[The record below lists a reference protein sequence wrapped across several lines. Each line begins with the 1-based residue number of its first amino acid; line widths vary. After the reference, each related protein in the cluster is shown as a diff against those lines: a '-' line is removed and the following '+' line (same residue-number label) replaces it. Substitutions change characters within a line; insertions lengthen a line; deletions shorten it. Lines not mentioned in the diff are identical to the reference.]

1 MKKIVKAAL
10 AVMLVLAM
18 TVTAF
23 AAPSVSRPESTLGV
37 QKAVVTD
44 ANGNTVALSPL
55 DITINDAD
63 NASKDELKNAANDLT
78 ALVSDL
84 ADELPAG
91 VTADDLT
98 VKEVFDVNL
107 SATAK
112 KLIENGG
119 SVRINFTVPGVKKGD
134 FVVALHKGEDGWEAL
149 PASAVGL
156 NNVAVVMESFSPVA
170 IVTLKGVNVNGNVT
184 SPSTG
189 MEVADVAYGVVA
201 ACVAAL

>member
-1 MKKIVKAAL
+1 MKKIAKAAL

-23 AAPSVSRPESTLGV
+23 AASVSRPESTLGV

-44 ANGNTVALSPL
+44 ANGNAVALSPL
-55 DITINDAD
+55 DITIKDAD
-63 NASKDELKNAANDLT
+63 STSKDELKNAASDLT
-78 ALVSDL
+78 ALASDL

-91 VTADDLT
+91 VTAEDLT

-134 FVVALHKGEDGWEAL
+134 FVVALLKDEVDGWEAL

-156 NNVAVVMESFSPVA
+156 NNVAVTMESFSPVA
-170 IVTLKGVNVNGNVT
+170 IVTLKGVQVNGNVT

>member
-1 MKKIVKAAL
+1 MKKIAKAAL

-23 AAPSVSRPESTLGV
+23 AASVSRPESTLGV

-44 ANGNTVALSPL
+44 ANGNAVALSPL
-55 DITINDAD
+55 DITIKDAD
-63 NASKDELKNAANDLT
+63 STSKDELKNAASDLT
-78 ALVSDL
+78 ALASDL

-91 VTADDLT
+91 VTVEDLT

-134 FVVALHKGEDGWEAL
+134 FVVALHKDEVDGWEAL

-156 NNVAVVMESFSPVA
+156 NNVAVTMESFSPVA
-170 IVTLKGVNVNGNVT
+170 IVTLKGVQVNGNVT

>member
-1 MKKIVKAAL
+1 MKKFAKAAL

-23 AAPSVSRPESTLGV
+23 AASVSRPESTLGV

-44 ANGNTVALSPL
+44 ANGNTVALSSL
-55 DITINDAD
+55 DITIKDSD
-63 NASKDELKNAANDLT
+63 QTSKDELKNAANDLT

-84 ADELPAG
+84 ADELPVGVVAG
-91 VTADDLT
+91 DLT
-98 VKEVFDVNL
+98 VKEVFDVSL

-112 KLIENGG
+112 KLLANGG

-134 FVVALHKGEDGWEAL
+134 FVVALHKGENGWEAL